1 MIEFSKKLFPIYRSL
16 TGAGVRK
23 TLLIIKK
30 EIPNLKINYFKSGK
44 KVFDWKVPPEW
55 SVKDAY
61 IKNEKGKKIVDFK
74 KNNLSLVVYS
84 QPMNKFINAEKLKKH
99 IFTIPN
105 KPNWIPYITS
115 YYKKFWGFCMS
126 ENDKKKFLRGKKFK
140 VNISSTFNSKGKM
153 NYGELYIKGKSK
165 KEILFST
172 YICHPQLANNEISGP
187 TLTTYLAKY
196 FKRKKNNYS
205 MRFLFL
211 PETIGSIAYI
221 HKNLER
227 LKKNVIA
234 GYVLTCVGDEGNFS
248 LIPSKKSDSISNN
261 IAKKV
266 FQKNNIKYKKY
277 SFLDRGSDERQFNS
291 PGVDLPIA
299 SITRTKYGSYSEYHT
314 SADNFNVVTN
324 KGLLRSFTVMKKIID
339 EIQNLKIPTP
349 NIFCEPFLRKRKLYP
364 DFSTIKGVKH
374 NSKLSK
380 GIRDLYSQSLLDFY
394 MYCNGLRDIDNIALS
409 INVSKQRALSCYEI
423 LKKNKIIY

>member
-1 MIEFSKKLFPIYRSL
+1 MIKFAKKLFPIYRSL
-16 TGAGVRK
+16 TGPGVIK
-23 TLLIIKK
+23 TLSIIKK
-30 EIPNLKINYFKSGK
+30 ELPNFKINFFRSGK
-44 KVFDWKVPPEW
+44 KVFDWNIPPVW
-55 SVKDAY
+55 SVKEAY
-61 IKNEKGKKIVDFK
+61 IKNEENIKIVDFK

-84 QPMNKFINAEKLKKH
+84 KPINKILSKNILEKH

-105 KPNWIPYITS
+105 KPSWTPYITS
-115 YYKKFWGFCMS
+115 YYKKFWGFCM
-126 ENDKKKFLRGKKFK
+126 EEKNKKKLFKGKKFK
-140 VNISSTFNSKGKM
+140 VKISSKFNKNGKM
-153 NYGELYIKGKSK
+153 HYGELYIKGKSK

-187 TLTTYLAKY
+187 TLATYLAKHY
-196 FKRKKNNYS
+196 YKKKNNYS

-221 HKNLER
+221 HKNLAKM
-227 LKKNVIA
+227 KKNIIA
-234 GYVLTCVGDEGNFS
+234 GYVLTCVGDEGKFS
-248 LIPSKKSDSISNN
+248 LIPSKKNDSISNI
-261 IAKKV
+261 IAQKV
-266 FQKNNIKYKKY
+266 FRKNNIKYKKY

-299 SITRTKYGSYSEYHT
+299 SITRTKYGSYPEYHT

-324 KGLLRSFTVMKKIID
+324 KGLKRSFTVMKRIID

-364 DFSTIKGVKH
+364 DFSTIKGVKY

-394 MYCNGLRDIDNIALS
+394 MYSNGFRDLNNIALK
-409 INVSKQRALSCYEI
+409 INVSKQRALSYYEI